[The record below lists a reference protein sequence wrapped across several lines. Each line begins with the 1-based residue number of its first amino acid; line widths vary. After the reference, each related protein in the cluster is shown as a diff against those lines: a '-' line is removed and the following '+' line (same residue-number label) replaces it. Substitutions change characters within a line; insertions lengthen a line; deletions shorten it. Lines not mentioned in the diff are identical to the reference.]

1 MILQNIADSISN
13 SSQDNEYIINNQ
25 KYIINIVFVN
35 PDGSVL
41 PLSKNDVR
49 RLSINDNIFN
59 PFNVSTISFKDND
72 NSFQRLKTDKTQS
85 EFTPE
90 LNVLNG
96 FNFRGDGRDFLFI
109 EVIPIENVND
119 PYGTQDEDYNK
130 VFGYRNLFVCVDD
143 NTSDENGDAIKTFNL
158 IDFDEKLLR
167 ERKSFFSSSSLL
179 EGDTAAG
186 ASLSGT
192 PVFLLSNKDR
202 EVETGK
208 CIKALLKDTLIAKSY
223 EQIVDV
229 IDGSTP
235 DFEDGLS
242 KIFYTSPA
250 NNTALDDLKYL
261 YSKHVSN
268 SPENDFSLL
277 KKDNYTNKY
286 TLKSVNELFKNAYND
301 NDSAGLYNLEKIV
314 ITGTSDSGSLI
325 QNSKKTPITI
335 ASFGEFSEVKN
346 IKFFNTDSLLN
357 SDKLVTK
364 ALHSYNFDGKEFSIE
379 KADTD
384 IENVRSTFDKNYVSN
399 MKGEENNHFPNFL
412 INQSKSINLS
422 FVNDYSLYGENSK
435 MRLGEGLNSI
445 LKSSLVSNLAV
456 EIIVKGQMFRKTGR
470 FISLDR
476 EGQYVD
482 NLFDDKFLG
491 IYFIVDVDHEFINDT
506 DYVNKI
512 LAIKTYIYKDPKFK
526 EDLLWVLIQLVYR
539 NI

>member
-1 MILQNIADSISN
+1 M
-13 SSQDNEYIINNQ
+13 
-25 KYIINIVFVN
+25 
-35 PDGSVL
+35 
-41 PLSKNDVR
+41 
-49 RLSINDNIFN
+49 
-59 PFNVSTISFKDND
+59 
-72 NSFQRLKTDKTQS
+72 
-85 EFTPE
+85 
-90 LNVLNG
+90 
-96 FNFRGDGRDFLFI
+96 
-109 EVIPIENVND
+109 
-119 PYGTQDEDYNK
+119 
-130 VFGYRNLFVCVDD
+130 
-143 NTSDENGDAIKTFNL
+143 
-158 IDFDEKLLR
+158 
-167 ERKSFFSSSSLL
+167 
-179 EGDTAAG
+179 
-186 ASLSGT
+186 
-192 PVFLLSNKDR
+192 FLLSNKDR

-229 IDGSTP
+229 IDGTTP

-261 YSKHVSN
+261 YNKHVSN

-399 MKGEENNHFPNFL
+399 MKGEENNPFPNFL

-526 EDLLWVLIQLVYR
+526 EDLL
-539 NI
+539 

>member
-1 MILQNIADSISN
+1 MILQNIADIVSN
-13 SSQDNEYIINNQ
+13 SSQDNEYFINNQ

-35 PDGSVL
+35 PDGNVL
-41 PLSKNDVR
+41 TLSKNNIK
-49 RLSINDNIFN
+49 RLNINDNVFN

-72 NSFQRLKTDKTQS
+72 NAFERLKTDKTQT
-85 EFTPE
+85 EFNPG

-96 FNFRGDGRDFLFI
+96 FNFRGDGRDFLFVEI
-109 EVIPIENVND
+109 LPIENVND
-119 PYGTQDEDYNK
+119 PYGVQGDDYNE

-143 NTSDENGDAIKTFNL
+143 NTSDENGDSIKTFNL
-158 IDFDEKLLR
+158 IDFDEKILR

-179 EGDTAAG
+179 ESDKP
-186 ASLSGT
+186 S
-192 PVFLLSNKDR
+192 FLLSNKER

-208 CIKALLKDTLIAKSY
+208 CIKALLKDTLLVKSY
-223 EQIVDV
+223 DQIVDTV
-229 IDGSTP
+229 DGVTP

-261 YSKHVSN
+261 YKKHVSN
-268 SPENDFSLL
+268 STENDFSLL
-277 KKDNYTNKY
+277 KKENYTNKY
-286 TLKSVNELFKNAYND
+286 TLKSVNELFRKAYND

-314 ITGTSDSGSLI
+314 ITGTSDGESLI

-346 IKFFNTDSLLN
+346 IKFFNTDSLIN

-364 ALHSYNFDGKEFSIE
+364 ALHSYNFDNKEFSIE
-379 KADTD
+379 KANTD
-384 IENVRSTFDKNYVSN
+384 IKNVRTVFDKNYVSN
-399 MKGEENNHFPNFL
+399 MKGEKNNPYPNFL
-412 INQSKSINLS
+412 INQSKSVNLS

-456 EIIVKGQMFRKTGR
+456 EIVVKGQMFRKTGR

-526 EDLLWVLIQLVYR
+526 EDLL
-539 NI
+539 

>member
-143 NTSDENGDAIKTFNL
+143 NTSDENGDTIKTFNL

-186 ASLSGT
+186 TSLSGT

-229 IDGSTP
+229 IDGTTP

-261 YSKHVSN
+261 YNKHVSN
-268 SPENDFSLL
+268 SSENDFSLL

-399 MKGEENNHFPNFL
+399 MKGEENNPFPNFL

-512 LAIKTYIYKDPKFK
+512 LAIKTYIYRDPKFK
-526 EDLLWVLIQLVYR
+526 EDLL
-539 NI
+539 